1 MVLKSQVSILRV
13 FSVDYLCGEIY
24 VTKYVYVDSEE
35 YLNLFKYDYF
45 YTLLSYNNLGLF
57 LLLQDNMDHTLKLSK
72 NIYRISANSFLP

>member
-1 MVLKSQVSILRV
+1 MMLKSQVSILRV

-45 YTLLSYNNLGLF
+45 YTLLSYIC
-57 LLLQDNMDHTLKLSK
+57 LSSSK
-72 NIYRISANSFLP
+72 IKFH